1 MKLDKDKLVIEE
13 LSRMKSL
20 FGYER
25 GRIISE
31 QGNMTGTAGVGMTGP
46 FMPSPSAPTYNKA
59 DTANDPKWYN
69 FLELW
74 AKGRTGKLK
83 VRDDQVWYY
92 SEDGD
97 IWNFKKNGE
106 FIYSQVTPKEKIF
119 KGKWHVNLTTFVIR
133 TDDGDEY
140 TSKTNKWKFE
150 KTPTNSNNS
159 GHSSTPPQI
168 PTELKDINGVK
179 AFQDWLDENKA
190 GWASGYAN
198 GVLNKLGKG
207 YGRMGPRTT
216 KAWGLFKDEYLNP
229 QKLTQDIPDITTQ
242 EIQQI
247 NAGTQPQSDLGAQ
260 TPVTN
265 TTTTTT
271 STETISQYPPDEP
284 GQPGEYRDGWY
295 YDEKSQQW
303 YKPQ

>member
-1 MKLDKDKLVIEE
+1 MASLQTQRQFAQAMSRVGQGVFEDYPIVDCTGYIKIPEVSPGGKVQKEFEKKSGLNPNSEE
-13 LSRMKSL
+13 NKK
-20 FGYER
+20 YYCN
-25 GRIISE
+25 SE
-31 QGNMTGTAGVGMTGP
+31 AMNSYLQQQ
-46 FMPSPSAPTYNKA
+46 NK
-59 DTANDPKWYN
+59 
-69 FLELW
+69 
-74 AKGRTGKLK
+74 
-83 VRDDQVWYY
+83 
-92 SEDGD
+92 
-97 IWNFKKNGE
+97 
-106 FIYSQVTPKEKIF
+106 
-119 KGKWHVNLTTFVIR
+119 
-133 TDDGDEY
+133 
-140 TSKTNKWKFE
+140 KTN
-150 KTPTNSNNS
+150 
-159 GHSSTPPQI
+159 STKSPAAPPKI

-229 QKLTQDIPDITTQ
+229 QKLTQDIQDITPQ

-260 TPVTN
+260 APVTN

-284 GQPGEYRDGWY
+284 GQPGEYKDGWY